1 MTIDGLTEE
10 DVVILDEMW
19 AIDSREEL
27 KLYLNGLSSRKR
39 QKAITLLEM
48 VTLSSID
55 DNVNAMDK
63 YPEAEMMLKSIMR

>member
-1 MTIDGLTEE
+1 MNIDGLTEE
-10 DVVILDEMW
+10 DVEILDEMW

-27 KLYLNGLSSRKR
+27 QFYLNGLSSRKR

-48 VTLSSID
+48 VTLSAID
-55 DNVNAMDK
+55 DNVKAMDK